1 MHSSKV
7 TGWLDRGIRL
17 REIVLIAAAMY
28 AVWTPTYFLLE
39 THHIAAPDG
48 EHVALILPAG
58 SSDDHGNSVRYYG
71 FKQSAIGE
79 EAASLVVYEGATPL
93 PADRYAFARF
103 NPKNTW
109 RAVDFKASDGS
120 DPRHNGRTYY
130 AVLPRNSNREAG
142 TAQTL
147 VNNIDGLRTRAR

>member
-1 MHSSKV
+1 MDSSKV

-17 REIVLIAAAMY
+17 REIVLIAAVMY
-28 AVWTPTYFLLE
+28 AVWTPTYFLME

-48 EHVALILPAG
+48 ERVALILPT
-58 SSDDHGNSVRYYG
+58 GNSDEHGHPVRFYG
-71 FKQSAIGE
+71 FKQSDIGE

-93 PADRYAFARF
+93 PADRYAFAPF

-120 DPRHNGRTYY
+120 DPKHNGRTYY
-130 AVLPRNSNREAG
+130 AVLPRNSNRETG
-142 TAQTL
+142 SAQTL
-147 VNNIDGLRTRAR
+147 VKNIDELRTTAR